1 MAKLREPGSRPTN
14 MNSFEFNKIAGAVL
28 ATALV
33 VFGLNQAKSMIYH
46 AEKPDKQGYAIEVT
60 ESGGG
65 AAGGGET
72 VAESLGTLLAKAD
85 PAKGQA
91 QAKACLACHSFEK
104 GGPNK
109 TGPDLWDVV
118 ERPIA
123 AHEGFAYSDSL
134 KEKSGEKWTFEMLNQ
149 FITNP
154 KSVAPKTKMAFG
166 GVKRDAARADLL
178 AYLRTLSDSPK
189 PFPAP

>member
-1 MAKLREPGSRPTN
+1 

-28 ATALV
+28 GTALV
-33 VFGLNQAKSMIYH
+33 VFGLGQARNMIYH
-46 AEKPDKQGYAIEVT
+46 SAAPEKPGYAIEVA
-60 ESGGG
+60 E
-65 AAGGGET
+65 AGGGEAGGGGT
-72 VAESLGTLLAKAD
+72 TPTESLGTLLAKAD

-91 QAKACLACHSFEK
+91 QAKACLACHVFEK

-109 TGPDLWDVV
+109 TGPDLWDLVD
-118 ERPIA
+118 RPIA
-123 AHEGFAYSDSL
+123 AHEGFAYSDSM
-134 KEKSGEKWTFEMLNQ
+134 KEHASDKWSYENLDK

-154 KSVAPKTKMAFG
+154 KGFAPKTKMTFG
-166 GVKRDAARADLL
+166 GIKRAQARADLL

>member
-1 MAKLREPGSRPTN
+1 

-33 VFGLNQAKSMIYH
+33 VFGLNQAKSMIYS
-46 AEKPDKQGYAIEVT
+46 AEKPDKQGYAIEVAET
-60 ESGGG
+60 
-65 AAGGGET
+65 GGGEAGGAGAAAAA
-72 VAESLGTLLAKAD
+72 AESLGALLAKAD

-118 ERPIA
+118 ERPVA
-123 AHEGFAYSDSL
+123 SKEGFAYSDSL
-134 KEKSGEKWTFEMLNQ
+134 KEKSGEKWTFELLNQ
-149 FITNP
+149 FIGNP

-178 AYLRTLSDSPK
+178 AYLQSLSDSPK
-189 PFPAP
+189 AFPAP

>member
-1 MAKLREPGSRPTN
+1 MQGTGHRPTN

-28 ATALV
+28 GTALLV
-33 VFGLNQAKSMIYH
+33 LGLNQARNMIYH
-46 AEKPDKQGYAIEVT
+46 AAAPEKPGFAIQVAEQ
-60 ESGGG
+60 GGG
-65 AAGGGET
+65 EAGGGGGE
-72 VAESLGTLLAKAD
+72 VAKEPLGALLAKAD

-91 QAKACLACHSFEK
+91 QAKACLACHVFEK

-118 ERPIA
+118 ERPVA
-123 AHEGFAYSDSL
+123 SHEGFAYSDSL

-149 FITNP
+149 FIANP
-154 KSVAPKTKMAFG
+154 KSVAPKTKMTFG
-166 GVKRDAARADLL
+166 GIKRDAARADLL

-189 PFPAP
+189 PLPAP

>member
-1 MAKLREPGSRPTN
+1 MN
-14 MNSFEFNKIAGAVL
+14 MELNKIAGAVL
-28 ATALV
+28 GTALL
-33 VFGLNQAKSMIYH
+33 VFGLKTVTGMIYD
-46 AEKPDKQGYAIEVT
+46 AEAPEKQGYAIEVA

-65 AAGGGET
+65 EAGGGET
-72 VAESLGTLLAKAD
+72 VTESLGSLLAKAD
-85 PAKGQA
+85 PTKGQA
-91 QAKACLACHSFEK
+91 QAKACLACHVFEK

-123 AHEGFAYSDSL
+123 SYEGFAYSDSL
-134 KEKSGEKWTFEMLNQ
+134 KEKSSEKWTFDMLNE
-149 FITNP
+149 FIKNP
-154 KSVAPKTKMAFG
+154 KSVAPKTKMTFG
-166 GVKRDAARADLL
+166 GIKRDAARADLL

>member
-1 MAKLREPGSRPTN
+1 

-33 VFGLNQAKSMIYH
+33 VFGLNQAKSMIYR
-46 AEKPDKQGYAIEVT
+46 AELPEKQGYAIEVAQN
-60 ESGGG
+60 SGGEAG
-65 AAGGGET
+65 AAAGAAP
-72 VAESLGTLLAKAD
+72 AESLGTLLAKAD

-104 GGPNK
+104 ASPNK
-109 TGPDLWDVV
+109 TGPGLWDVV
-118 ERPIA
+118 ERPVA

-134 KEKSGEKWTFEMLNQ
+134 KEKSGEKWSFELLNQ
-149 FITNP
+149 FIANP
-154 KSVAPKTKMAFG
+154 KAVAPKTKMSFG
-166 GVKRDAARADLL
+166 GIKKDAARADLL
-178 AYLRTLSDSPK
+178 AYLQTLSDSPK

>member
-1 MAKLREPGSRPTN
+1 MD
-14 MNSFEFNKIAGAVL
+14 SFVFNKFAGAFL
-28 ATALV
+28 GTALL
-33 VFGLNQAKSMIYH
+33 VFGLGEVKKVIYH
-46 AEKPDKQGYAIEVT
+46 AETPEKPGFAIEVAET
-60 ESGGG
+60 GGG

-72 VAESLGTLLAKAD
+72 APTESLGTRLAKAD

-91 QAKACLACHSFEK
+91 QAKACLACHVFDK

-123 AHEGFAYSDSL
+123 AHEGFSYSDDM
-134 KEKSGEKWTFEMLNQ
+134 KSHAGDKWTFENLDK

-154 KSVAPKTKMAFG
+154 KGFVPKTKMTFG
-166 GVKRDAARADLL
+166 GIKRDQARADLL

-189 PFPAP
+189 PLPAP

>member
-1 MAKLREPGSRPTN
+1 

-33 VFGLNQAKSMIYH
+33 VFGLGQARSMIYH
-46 AEKPDKQGYAIEVT
+46 GEKPEKQGYAIEVA

-65 AAGGGET
+65 EGGGET
-72 VAESLGTLLAKAD
+72 ATVSLGTLLASAD

-91 QAKACLACHSFEK
+91 QAKACLACHAFEK

-118 ERPIA
+118 DRPIA

-134 KEKSGEKWTFEMLNQ
+134 KEHAADKWTFENLNK
-149 FITNP
+149 FIANP
-154 KSVAPKTKMAFG
+154 KGFAAKTKMTFG
-166 GVKRDAARADLL
+166 GVKRDQARADLL
-178 AYLRTLSDSPK
+178 AYLRSLSDSPK
-189 PFPAP
+189 PLPAP

>member
-1 MAKLREPGSRPTN
+1 

-33 VFGLNQAKSMIYH
+33 VFGLGQAKSMIYH
-46 AEKPDKQGYAIEVT
+46 AEKPEKQGYAIEVA

-65 AAGGGET
+65 TGGGET
-72 VAESLGTLLAKAD
+72 TPTESLGTLLAKAD
-85 PAKGQA
+85 PVKGQA
-91 QAKACLACHSFEK
+91 QAKACLACHVFEK
-104 GGPNK
+104 GGANK
-109 TGPDLWDVV
+109 TGPDLWDLVD
-118 ERPIA
+118 RPIA

-134 KEKSGEKWTFEMLNQ
+134 KEHAADKWSFENLNK

-154 KSVAPKTKMAFG
+154 KGFAPKTKMTFG
-166 GVKRDAARADLL
+166 GIKRDQARADLL
-178 AYLRTLSDSPK
+178 AYLRTLSDAPK

>member
-1 MAKLREPGSRPTN
+1 

-33 VFGLNQAKSMIYH
+33 VFGLGQARSMIYH
-46 AEKPDKQGYAIEVT
+46 GEKPEKQGYAIEVA

-65 AAGGGET
+65 DAGGGET
-72 VAESLGTLLAKAD
+72 ATVSLGTLLASAD
-85 PAKGQA
+85 PTKGQA
-91 QAKACLACHSFEK
+91 QAKACLACHAFEK

-109 TGPDLWDVV
+109 TGPDLWDLVD
-118 ERPIA
+118 RPIA

-134 KEKSGEKWTFEMLNQ
+134 KEHAADKWTFENLNK
-149 FITNP
+149 FIANP
-154 KSVAPKTKMAFG
+154 KGFAAKTKMTFG
-166 GVKRDAARADLL
+166 GIKRDQARADLL

>member
-1 MAKLREPGSRPTN
+1 
-14 MNSFEFNKIAGAVL
+14 MNSFEFNKIAGALL

-46 AEKPDKQGYAIEVT
+46 AEKPDKQGYAIEVAAT
-60 ESGGG
+60 GSGETGGG
-65 AAGGGET
+65 TA

-134 KEKSGEKWTFEMLNQ
+134 KEHASDKWSFENLNK

-154 KSVAPKTKMAFG
+154 KGFAPKTKMTFG
-166 GVKRDAARADLL
+166 GIKRDQARADLL

-189 PFPAP
+189 PLPAP

>member
-1 MAKLREPGSRPTN
+1 

-33 VFGLNQAKSMIYH
+33 VFGLGQARSMIYH
-46 AEKPDKQGYAIEVT
+46 AEKPEKQGYAIEVA

-65 AAGGGET
+65 DAGGGET
-72 VAESLGTLLAKAD
+72 ATVSLGTLLASAD

-91 QAKACLACHSFEK
+91 QAKACLACHAFEK

-118 ERPIA
+118 DRPIA

-134 KEKSGEKWTFEMLNQ
+134 KEHAADKWSFENLNK
-149 FITNP
+149 FIANP
-154 KSVAPKTKMAFG
+154 KGFAAKTKMTFG
-166 GVKRDAARADLL
+166 GIKRDQARADLL
-178 AYLRTLSDSPK
+178 AYLRSLSDSPK
-189 PFPAP
+189 PLPAP